1 MQLARAK
8 NAFLCYKKMP
18 CTKMADFVIAR
29 SDQQIATG
37 KKMAELEKTLDRE
50 LKQAKIETLY
60 MAMARAGDFSELP
73 NFLNTISTDQNNY
86 ENDSELEFKP
96 VLTLH

>member
-1 MQLARAK
+1 
-8 NAFLCYKKMP
+8 MP

-37 KKMAELEKTLDRE
+37 KKMAELEKTLDKE
-50 LKQAKIETLY
+50 LKQAKLETVY

-73 NFLNTISTDQNNY
+73 NFLKTITSEEY
-86 ENDSELEFKP
+86 IEVNDSELEFKP
-96 VLTLH
+96 ELKLPQKLALQREKAAEIA